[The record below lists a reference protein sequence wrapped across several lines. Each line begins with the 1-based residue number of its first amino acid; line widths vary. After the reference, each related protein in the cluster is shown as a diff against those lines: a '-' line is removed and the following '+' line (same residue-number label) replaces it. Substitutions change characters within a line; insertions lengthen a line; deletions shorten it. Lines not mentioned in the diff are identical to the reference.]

1 LALLKF
7 GLSSPSI
14 GYFLL
19 FFFLLNL
26 KNFLWA
32 KVSSKVLG
40 MFFFDTEE
48 KLFA

>member
-1 LALLKF
+1 LALFKF
-7 GLSSPSI
+7 GLSKPFI

-19 FFFLLNL
+19 FFFLSNL

-32 KVSSKVLG
+32 KVNSKVLG
-40 MFFFDTEE
+40 IFFLDTEE